1 MNIEAEH
8 AALERMTGAELRAK
22 HAEVFGEETRSGNKP
37 YLVKR
42 ILWRMQANAE
52 GGLTER
58 ARRRAE
64 ELANDAALRTTVPK
78 QATGCRL
85 EAAGKTIVR
94 SMPTSSL
101 TPQAS
106 SLPLAGACLRRP
118 YKGREIVVHVRP
130 RGFEYEGAIYRSL
143 SGVAKA
149 ITGTH
154 WNGYHFFGID
164 NEGRK
169 DA

>member
-64 ELANDAALRTTVPK
+64 ELANDAALRTTAPK
-78 QATGCRL
+78 VRRTGDD
-85 EAAGKTIVR
+85 APPG
-94 SMPTSSL
+94 
-101 TPQAS
+101 TPQAIPFAHGAR
-106 SLPLAGACLRRP
+106 LPLAGGNLTRQ

>member
-1 MNIEAEH
+1 
-8 AALERMTGAELRAK
+8 
-22 HAEVFGEETRSGNKP
+22 
-37 YLVKR
+37 
-42 ILWRMQANAE
+42 
-52 GGLTER
+52 
-58 ARRRAE
+58 
-64 ELANDAALRTTVPK
+64 
-78 QATGCRL
+78 
-85 EAAGKTIVR
+85 
-94 SMPTSSL
+94 MPTSSL

>member
-94 SMPTSSL
+94 RMPTSSL
-101 TPQAS
+101 NTQAS
-106 SLPLAGACLRRP
+106 NLPLAGACLRRP

-130 RGFEYEGAIYRSL
+130 KGFEYEGVIYRSL

-149 ITGTH
+149 VTGTH
-154 WNGYHFFGID
+154 WNGYHFFRLRP
-164 NEGRK
+164 NE
-169 DA
+169 A